1 MEQNQ
6 QVVIFGSIIGTENE
20 ENTMIEN
27 CYYLSGTYDGGINGK
42 NVEKQAEVKQQGEM
56 ITEAFVDSL
65 NNGSEEKI
73 WKKGKDYPILSWQ
86 N

>member
-1 MEQNQ
+1 M
-6 QVVIFGSIIGTENE
+6 VLLGSIVGTGNE
-20 ENTMIEN
+20 ENTTVAN

-73 WKKGKDYPILSWQ
+73 WKKGKEYPILSWQ

>member
-1 MEQNQ
+1 MTE
-6 QVVIFGSIIGTENE
+6 FGSVVGTGNE
-20 ENTMIEN
+20 ENTKVEN

-56 ITEAFVDSL
+56 TTQEFVNLL
-65 NNGSEEKI
+65 NSGSEEKP
-73 WKKGKDYPILSWQ
+73 WKMGKEYPILLWQ